1 MIPNVYIS
9 NKVSFLAAG
18 FILKLPIFGAPPDTI
33 CFEDSIYWE
42 VSCEIII
49 LYILYFFQSD
59 LQVKC

>member
-1 MIPNVYIS
+1 MILNVYIS

-42 VSCEIII
+42 VSCEKKNI
-49 LYILYFFQSD
+49 FSPT
-59 LQVKC
+59 CR